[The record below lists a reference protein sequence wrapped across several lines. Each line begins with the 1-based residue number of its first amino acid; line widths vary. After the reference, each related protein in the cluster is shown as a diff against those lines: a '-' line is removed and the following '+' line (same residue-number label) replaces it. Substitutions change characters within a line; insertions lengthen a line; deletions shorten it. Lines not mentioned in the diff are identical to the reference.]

1 MNRYAFSLALA
12 VVFGGAVSAAALAQG
27 TPPPGGAAGAMDM
40 NAVPV
45 ASITW
50 TDANIPGF
58 PAGMKMAVINGNPD
72 APGALYTLRLSF
84 PDGYRFPPH
93 WHPMAENLTV
103 LSGTIL
109 LAMGERADESK
120 LKAYGAGDYLNVA
133 GSKPHFGG
141 ARGATVIQLH
151 GQGPFAINLVG
162 GAPTPR

>member
-1 MNRYAFSLALA
+1 MNRSVFSVALT
-12 VVFGGAVSAAALAQG
+12 VVFGVTATAAVLAQAA
-27 TPPPGGAAGAMDM
+27 PGGMAGAMDM
-40 NAVPV
+40 TAVPA

-50 TDANIPGF
+50 TDANIAGF
-58 PAGMKMAVINGNPD
+58 PPGMKMAVINGNPD

-103 LSGTIL
+103 LSGTLL
-109 LAMGERADESK
+109 LAMGERTDDSK

-151 GQGPFAINLVG
+151 GQGPFAINLVS
-162 GAPTPR
+162 GAPK

>member
-12 VVFGGAVSAAALAQG
+12 VVSGGAASTAALAQAA
-27 TPPPGGAAGAMDM
+27 PGGMAGAMDM
-40 NAVPV
+40 SAVPA

-58 PAGMKMAVINGNPD
+58 PPGMKMAVINGNPD
-72 APGALYTLRLSF
+72 AAGALYTLRLSF

-103 LSGTIL
+103 LSGTLL
-109 LAMGERADESK
+109 LAMGERVDESK
-120 LKAYGAGDYLNVA
+120 LKAYGAGDYLNIA

-162 GAPTPR
+162 GAPK

>member
-12 VVFGGAVSAAALAQG
+12 VVSGGAASTAALAQAA
-27 TPPPGGAAGAMDM
+27 PGGMAGAMDVS
-40 NAVPV
+40 AVPA

-58 PAGMKMAVINGNPD
+58 APGMKMAVVNGNPD

-103 LSGTIL
+103 LSGTLL
-109 LAMGERADESK
+109 LAMGERTDESK
-120 LKAYGAGDYLNVA
+120 LKAYGAGDYLNIA

-162 GAPTPR
+162 GAPK

>member
-1 MNRYAFSLALA
+1 MNRYSFSLALA
-12 VVFGGAVSAAALAQG
+12 VAFGGAASAAALAQG
-27 TPPPGGAAGAMDM
+27 APGGMAGALDIS
-40 NAVPV
+40 AVPV
-45 ASITW
+45 ASIIW
-50 TDANIPGF
+50 TAANIPGF
-58 PAGMKMAVINGNPD
+58 PSGMKMAVINGNPD
-72 APGALYTLRLSF
+72 VPGALYTLRLSF

-103 LSGTIL
+103 LSGTLL
-109 LAMGERADESK
+109 LAMGERTDDSK

-162 GAPTPR
+162 GAPK

>member
-1 MNRYAFSLALA
+1 MNHSVFSLALA
-12 VVFGGAVSAAALAQG
+12 VLFGGTASAAALAQG
-27 TPPPGGAAGAMDM
+27 VPGGTAGATDM
-40 NAVPV
+40 SAVPA

-58 PAGMKMAVINGNPD
+58 PPGMKMAVINGDPG

-84 PDGYRFPPH
+84 PDAYRFPPH

-103 LSGTIL
+103 LSGTFL

-120 LKAYGAGDYLNVA
+120 LKAYGAGDYLNMA
-133 GSKPHFGG
+133 ASKPHFGG

-162 GAPTPR
+162 GVPK

>member
-1 MNRYAFSLALA
+1 MNRYGLSLAIA
-12 VVFGGAVSAAALAQG
+12 VVSGAAATSAALAQG
-27 TPPPGGAAGAMDM
+27 TPASTAGAMDM
-40 NAVPV
+40 SAVPA

-58 PAGMKMAVINGNPD
+58 ASGMKMAVINGNPD
-72 APGALYTLRLSF
+72 TPGALYTLRLSF
-84 PDGYRFPPH
+84 PNGYRFPPH

-103 LSGTIL
+103 LSGTLL
-109 LAMGERADESK
+109 LAMGEQADESK
-120 LKAYGAGDYLNVA
+120 LKTYSAGDYLYVA

-162 GAPTPR
+162 GASK

>member
-12 VVFGGAVSAAALAQG
+12 VVSGGAASTAALAQAA
-27 TPPPGGAAGAMDM
+27 PGGMAGAMDM
-40 NAVPV
+40 SAVPA

-58 PAGMKMAVINGNPD
+58 PPGMKMAVINGNPD
-72 APGALYTLRLSF
+72 AAGAVYTLRLSF

-103 LSGTIL
+103 LSGTLL
-109 LAMGERADESK
+109 LAMGERTDDSK

-141 ARGATVIQLH
+141 ARGATGFHLH
-151 GQGPFAINLVG
+151 GQGPFAINLV
-162 GAPTPR
+162 AAVPK